1 MAAGKILRWFINRL
15 VDLGE
20 SKKKEQKWVSVTV
33 SRESEEGIPS
43 EYRDDPQSII
53 NVSRDNID
61 WWTDDDAFEIEGTI
75 QYDKLLNAISQR
87 NVRKEA
93 ESLSKDISRRS
104 LNEGMVFL
112 QFIEESDLGKFDKIW
127 NELKES
133 KGLPKVEEFLTLA
146 SSKWHNF
153 TVPAREM
160 SASIYRQLLG
170 EEEASKDEK

>member
-1 MAAGKILRWFINRL
+1 MAAVKILRWFISRL

-20 SKKKEQKWVSVTV
+20 SQDKEQKWVSVTV
-33 SRESEEGIPS
+33 SQESEKGVPS
-43 EYRDDPQSII
+43 EYKTNPESITK
-53 NVSRDNID
+53 VTRDNVD

-75 QYDKLLNAISQR
+75 QNNELFKVISHQ

-93 ESLSKDISRRS
+93 ESLSKDISRRA

-133 KGLPKVEEFLTLA
+133 KGLPSAGRFLKLT
-146 SSKWHNF
+146 SSKWYDF
-153 TVPAREM
+153 TAPAREM

-170 EEEASKDEK
+170 QKEVSENEK